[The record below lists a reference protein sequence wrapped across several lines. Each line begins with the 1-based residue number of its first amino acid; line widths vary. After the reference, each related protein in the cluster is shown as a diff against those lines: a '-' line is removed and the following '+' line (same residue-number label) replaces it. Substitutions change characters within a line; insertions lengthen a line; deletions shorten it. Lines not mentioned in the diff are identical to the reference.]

1 MSGESELLRQQ
12 LEELRLEMDAK
23 LGSEIAAS
31 KPAEAMAKEAIDR
44 RSELALQQRRV
55 HGQQME
61 QGYRHLTGTSLVMS
75 QNGMRV
81 PKFIDG
87 QKLQLWSSRFRAFFT
102 ARGLIGTIKR
112 TATPFGSHEV
122 WGV

>member
-44 RSELALQQRRV
+44 RSEPVLHQRVQGQRV
-55 HGQQME
+55 E
-61 QGYRHLTGTSLVMS
+61 QGYRTHTGTSLFMS
-75 QNGMRV
+75 FLR
-81 PKFIDG
+81 
-87 QKLQLWSSRFRAFFT
+87 L
-102 ARGLIGTIKR
+102 
-112 TATPFGSHEV
+112 E
-122 WGV
+122 